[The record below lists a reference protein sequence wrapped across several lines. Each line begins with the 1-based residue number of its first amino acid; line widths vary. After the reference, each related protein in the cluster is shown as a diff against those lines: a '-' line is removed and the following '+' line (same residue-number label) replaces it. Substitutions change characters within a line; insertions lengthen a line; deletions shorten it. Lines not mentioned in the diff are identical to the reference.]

1 MAAPAPFHLQKLCV
15 FLAFSKRVAPERP
28 SIANVLTLFC
38 WWFWSGRETWLVF
51 VEQLVKTDPFAQVQ
65 GCISELS
72 WKSFHCALKLFFFF
86 FSLWLCMPTWWEIEE
101 NSFCFPRRK
110 IISNSFIKKRE
121 KMGIYVCHNVHKHLC
136 HYCAER
142 KLTLC
147 GKTKVSIRVKRQWN
161 YRWFI
166 ELRQF
171 WELARLTLVTLES
184 SFLPSSYSSIFFQV

>member
-15 FLAFSKRVAPERP
+15 FLAFSKRVAPKRP

-86 FSLWLCMPTWWEIEE
+86 FPCGCACPHGGRS
-101 NSFCFPRRK
+101 
-110 IISNSFIKKRE
+110 KR
-121 KMGIYVCHNVHKHLC
+121 IHF
-136 HYCAER
+136 ASQDER
-142 KLTLC
+142 LFQ
-147 GKTKVSIRVKRQWN
+147 I
-161 YRWFI
+161 
-166 ELRQF
+166 
-171 WELARLTLVTLES
+171 
-184 SFLPSSYSSIFFQV
+184 PSSKKEKRWEYTYATMCINIFAIIVLSASWLYVEKRSVYTC